1 MPIEEGKRSSGNGK
15 NGFVRKEGEDF
26 SERDYVFVSEK
37 RSEDGMK
44 GWDGMG

>member
-1 MPIEEGKRSSGNGK
+1 MPIEEGKSSSGNGK

-26 SERDYVFVSEK
+26 SERDYVFVSE
-37 RSEDGMK
+37 RRREDGMK